1 MWLYS
6 NTVALSA
13 VATIFYVVIGC
24 TKVPGI
30 AETNTPLPLRSPCPA
45 NGWAAGKALI
55 SNPTTAVDVF
65 LAVEQSIEPDAKRS
79 RFPDV
84 MAWDKADHWSVS
96 RGRVARQFLF
106 WREDP
111 IYGGGQ
117 LMLNIAKCD
126 GRITA
131 VALSE

>member
-1 MWLYS
+1 MAAN
-6 NTVALSA
+6 NT
-13 VATIFYVVIGC
+13 
-24 TKVPGI
+24 
-30 AETNTPLPLRSPCPA
+30 
-45 NGWAAGKALI
+45 LI
-55 SNPTTAVDVF
+55 SNRTTAVDVF
-65 LAVEQSIEPDAKRS
+65 LAVEQSIKPDANRS

-84 MAWDKADHWSVS
+84 MALEKADHWSVS
-96 RGRVARQFLF
+96 RGRAARKFLF